1 MYLLFFIKRFKF
13 KTLDEI
19 YVKQV
24 EIVKIYESY
33 VNPKTWIQKGQPNKV
48 MLLLMPTICQTI
60 FPECKIFICI
70 SKICEMLPCKIL

>member
-13 KTLDEI
+13 KTLHEI

-33 VNPKTWIQKGQPNKV
+33 VNPKTWIQLKGNITK
-48 MLLLMPTICQTI
+48 
-60 FPECKIFICI
+60 
-70 SKICEMLPCKIL
+70 